1 LNIQTLFQ
9 IAPFSVGMIAVI
21 LIAHALLI
29 QNTEIYNQLF
39 FSTYRIKKLKEYH
52 RIFTPFLVHSGWL
65 HAALNCLALY
75 YFGPVVESSLGTF
88 ITSII
93 FIFSV
98 AGGSLY
104 SMWLRRFDS
113 DYQAV
118 GSSAGVSGLVMISI
132 YLQPNM
138 GIGLFLIPV
147 FIPAYIFGILFTLV
161 SIVLTQS
168 KDRNRISHE
177 GHLGGL
183 LIGGLIGTFLFWPLE
198 YNEHQ
203 LLTVFGVVPMVL
215 ILFIHKEIEKWRKNK
230 GY

>member
-1 LNIQTLFQ
+1 MNIQNLFQ

-21 LIAHALLI
+21 LIAHALFI
-29 QNTEIYNQLF
+29 QNTELYNQF
-39 FSTYRIKKLKEYH
+39 YFSSYRIRKLKEYH
-52 RIFTPFLVHSGWL
+52 RVFTPFLVHSGWM
-65 HAALNCLALY
+65 HAALNSLALY
-75 YFGPVVESSLGTF
+75 YFGPVVESSIGTLL
-88 ITSII
+88 TSLV
-93 FIFSV
+93 FLFSV

-104 SMWLRRFDS
+104 SMWMRRFDS

-118 GSSAGVSGLVMISI
+118 GASGGVSGLVMVSI
-132 YLQPNM
+132 YLQPDM

-183 LIGGLIGTFLFWPLE
+183 LIGGLVGTFLFWPLQFS
-198 YNEHQ
+198 EHQ
-203 LLTVFGVVPMVL
+203 LLTLLGIIPM
-215 ILFIHKEIEKWRKNK
+215 ILMLFLHKRIENLRKK
-230 GY
+230 